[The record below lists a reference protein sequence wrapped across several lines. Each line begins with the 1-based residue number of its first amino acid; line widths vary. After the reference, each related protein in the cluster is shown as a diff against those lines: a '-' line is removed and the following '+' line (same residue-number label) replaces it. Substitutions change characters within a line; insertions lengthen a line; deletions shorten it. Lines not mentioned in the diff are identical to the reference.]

1 MVAFDA
7 DTGKVWFG
15 VNGTWSG
22 DPAAGTGEAAILPE
36 GTYYPLD
43 SVPNR
48 NSFKLGQHFI
58 PRQHYSVPSGFSTW
72 TSPYVGGW
80 SGSIFLQGA

>member
-1 MVAFDA
+1 MPTRA
-7 DTGKVWFG
+7 G
-15 VNGTWSG
+15 SG
-22 DPAAGTGEAAILPE
+22 SASTAPGAAIRPPAPAKLRSCRR
-36 GTYYPLD
+36 GLTCYPLD

-48 NSFKLGQHFI
+48 NSFKIGQHFI
-58 PRQHYSVPSGFSTW
+58 PRQHYSVPSGFATW